1 MSWFNRRPKLRESE
15 RLAPKH
21 SSPIAE
27 KLLKE
32 QKELV
37 RGKTK
42 KKNDK

>member
-1 MSWFNRRPKLRESE
+1 MSWFNRKPRVREPE
-15 RLAPKH
+15 HVAPKH
-21 SSPIAE
+21 FSPIAE

-37 RGKTK
+37 RGTAK

>member
-1 MSWFNRRPKLRESE
+1 MSWFNRRPKLREPE
-15 RLAPKH
+15 RLTPKH

-37 RGKTK
+37 RGTTK

>member
-1 MSWFNRRPKLRESE
+1 MSWYNRKPKPREPA

-32 QKELV
+32 QKESV
-37 RGKTK
+37 RGTVK